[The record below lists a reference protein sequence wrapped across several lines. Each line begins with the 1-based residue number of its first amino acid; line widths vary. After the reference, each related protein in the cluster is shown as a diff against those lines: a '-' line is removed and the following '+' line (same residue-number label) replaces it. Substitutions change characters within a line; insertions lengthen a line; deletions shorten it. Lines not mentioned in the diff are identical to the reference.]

1 MERSG
6 GIEER
11 ESEGEEMG
19 KIRRKMR
26 IMKRRLEMKKKED
39 RKQCDYKGVEK
50 RETDKRSSI
59 RNNEG
64 DRG

>member
-1 MERSG
+1 
-6 GIEER
+6 
-11 ESEGEEMG
+11 
-19 KIRRKMR
+19 
-26 IMKRRLEMKKKED
+26 MKRRLEMKKKED

-50 RETDKRSSI
+50 REIDKRSSI